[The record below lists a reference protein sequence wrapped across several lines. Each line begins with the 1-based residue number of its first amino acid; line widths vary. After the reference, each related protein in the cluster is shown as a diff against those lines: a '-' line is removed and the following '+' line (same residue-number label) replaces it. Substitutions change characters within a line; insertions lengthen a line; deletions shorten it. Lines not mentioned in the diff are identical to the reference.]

1 MSLMILIPISIGMGL
16 IGLGA
21 FAWALRHDQ
30 FEDPKGCAERVLISD
45 TLAEEDDFVK
55 EEGAA

>member
-21 FAWALRHDQ
+21 FTWALRHDQ
-30 FEDPKGCAERVLISD
+30 FEDPKGCAERVLIPD
-45 TLAEEDDFVK
+45 TPAEEGTSAKK
-55 EEGAA
+55 ESAA